1 MDNINDIFAKRL
13 KLARKRAKLSMD
25 ELCSIMKPNVSKQ
38 TISKYEAGKCMP
50 SGLLMMSLAKA
61 LKVDIDYFARPF
73 DFNIDDLNISFRK
86 KASVGNKDLESLKV
100 GIQDDIER
108 YLEVETILG
117 LKPIVLEPL
126 TASTL
131 STSDDMRR
139 MARLLRDRWGLGD
152 NPILNVQE
160 LLESK
165 GIKVIL
171 TKGAAGF
178 DGVSGVIK
186 KDNSY
191 YSVVVLNPSIE
202 MCERRRLTA
211 MHELGHL
218 LFNDSFGEELTPK
231 DIEKLC
237 NAFANEMLFPES
249 VARYWFEGKRQIHLP
264 ELKNCQQNYGI
275 SIEAIVYK
283 LHELD
288 IINDARY
295 KMFSILKNT
304 KLLFK
309 QAVRT
314 SRFKETDS
322 MRLEAM
328 VYKAMAEG
336 LISKERAAVLLN
348 KPMTDVEY
356 NMETI

>member
-1 MDNINDIFAKRL
+1 
-13 KLARKRAKLSMD
+13 
-25 ELCSIMKPNVSKQ
+25 
-38 TISKYEAGKCMP
+38 
-50 SGLLMMSLAKA
+50 
-61 LKVDIDYFARPF
+61 
-73 DFNIDDLNISFRK
+73 
-86 KASVGNKDLESLKV
+86 
-100 GIQDDIER
+100 
-108 YLEVETILG
+108 
-117 LKPIVLEPL
+117 
-126 TASTL
+126 
-131 STSDDMRR
+131 
-139 MARLLRDRWGLGD
+139 
-152 NPILNVQE
+152 
-160 LLESK
+160 
-165 GIKVIL
+165 
-171 TKGAAGF
+171 
-178 DGVSGVIK
+178 
-186 KDNSY
+186 
-191 YSVVVLNPSIE
+191 